1 MSDPIATTIAD
12 QHAIRVE
19 PAITRELA
27 VPPVDAPPLDPDLFI
42 PNAVER
48 EFLLKAISANPEE
61 MERRVRRIQVL
72 YVSRCIL
79 ISTFII
85 AGADDDLSRS

>member
-1 MSDPIATTIAD
+1 MSNPIATTIAD
-12 QHAIRVE
+12 QHAIE

-27 VPPVDAPPLDPDLFI
+27 VPPVEAPPLDPDLFI
-42 PNAVER
+42 PNAIER

-72 YVSRCIL
+72 YVYSDALC
-79 ISTFII
+79 FPN
-85 AGADDDLSRS
+85 DV